1 MKTPSEKLSRR
12 ALLSAAAAVAATE
25 AEAQT
30 NPTGLD
36 AAIDQSHR
44 ALRAILNGNPKLYEE
59 LFAKRD
65 DITLGN
71 PFGPFGRGPA
81 QVAASL
87 ARAAGNYRDGE
98 VVNVELVAKYANTN
112 LACIVEVE
120 RSRARVGASNE
131 FVNIAARVT
140 SLYELIDG
148 KWKLVHRHADPI
160 TTVRPA
166 ESVIQK

>member
-1 MKTPSEKLSRR
+1 MKTIPERFSRR
-12 ALLSAAAAVAATE
+12 ALLAAATAATA
-25 AEAQT
+25 AEAQN
-30 NPTGLD
+30 NPAELD
-36 AAIDQSHR
+36 AAIEQSHG
-44 ALRAILNGNPKLYEE
+44 ALRAILNGDPKLYEE

-81 QVAASL
+81 QVAANL

-98 VVNVELVAKYANTN
+98 IVNVELVAKYANAN

-120 RSRARVGASNE
+120 RSRAKVGVSKE
-131 FVNIAARVT
+131 FVNIAVRVT
-140 SLYELIDG
+140 SLYELLDG
-148 KWKLVHRHADPI
+148 QWKLVHRHADPI
-160 TTVRPA
+160 TTVRAA